1 MLSISVPVQLLG
13 AGGVACSARG
23 HARTPKHTRTQ
34 KERESQPLRMMADT
48 DTAMQRDGGGEGWVR
63 SRLYWKER
71 RKGGG
76 EEEEEGEQGEQ
87 WR

>member
-1 MLSISVPVQLLG
+1 MLSISVPVQLLE
-13 AGGVACSARG
+13 GGLQCTWSC
-23 HARTPKHTRTQ
+23 TNTQTHTHR
-34 KERESQPLRMMADT
+34 KRESQPLLMMADT

-76 EEEEEGEQGEQ
+76 EEEEGEQGEQ